1 MMIRSEPYRRFVASL
16 PCIHCGLEGYSQAAH
31 ANNAIFGKGLGQK
44 AHDCYLFPLCAD
56 RPGVQGCHSKWD
68 RGSLKTGDKPEIEA
82 TWSALTM
89 GKLLQQLQSRG
100 VRL

>member
-1 MMIRSEPYRRFVASL
+1 MQ
-16 PCIHCGLEGYSQAAH
+16 LEIVLHSHQQAWA
-31 ANNAIFGKGLGQK
+31 AIK
-44 AHDCYLFPLCAD
+44 AQVFPLCAD

-82 TWSALTM
+82 TWCALTL
-89 GKLLQQLQSRG
+89 GQLLKDLQQRG